1 MLLFV
6 ELENN
11 NGVLKEKSLKY
22 KLIEFKDRK
31 NKSLYKIE
39 ARPVLFP
46 NK

>member
-1 MLLFV
+1 MLLLVKFGK
-6 ELENN
+6 
-11 NGVLKEKSLKY
+11 NGFLKDNTLIY